1 MRVDEAASKAS
12 EGRGAKLR
20 FCANVDPVDFHL
32 CTRDFDPGE
41 TLVIITSKSFT
52 TSETMQN
59 ARLTRRWLVQKLC
72 GENVTEADVVA
83 KHFCAITADV
93 KAALGFGIKEEN
105 IMPCWDWVGCKF
117 SVWSAAGILPLSLHY
132 SFEVCQRF
140 LHGAHDI
147 DEHFFDSPLG
157 GNIPVILGLLCVYN
171 SLFCGYHTRC
181 LLPYAQSLKLFP
193 SMIAMLDMESNG
205 KRVTAS
211 GMPLAFDAG
220 VINFGE
226 AGSLG
231 VHSFYQLLHQGRTV
245 PADFIGFMESQSTID
260 KLYNPEG
267 TSTTSTDGWDVE
279 LEVSGHDELMSNFF
293 AQPDAL
299 ACGKTLNDLIQEGVD
314 ENLRPHKV
322 FPGNRPSSSILMTKL
337 DAFAVG
343 QLLAIY
349 EHRTIVQGFIFG
361 VNSFDRFSL
370 DFGNER
376 ARRVRAQLSASRRRG
391 ASVQGFNSS
400 SGYLLEAYLSHG
412 KNSR

>member
-1 MRVDEAASKAS
+1 MPKLSAPNNTLTRNIAASIGVGGNFSGPEAVYEALRVDEAASKAS

-72 GENVTEADVVA
+72 SENVTEEDVVA

-93 KAALGFGIKEEN
+93 RAASGFGIKEEN

-140 LHGAHDI
+140 LHGGHDI

-181 LLPYAQSLKLFP
+181 LLPYAQSLKRFP
-193 SMIAMLDMESNG
+193 FMIAMLDMESNG

-211 GMPLAFDAG
+211 GMPLPFDAG
-220 VINFGE
+220 VVNFGE

-260 KLYNPEG
+260 KLYNPEE
-267 TSTTSTDGWDVE
+267 TSRTSTDGWDVE
-279 LEVSGHDELMSNFF
+279 LEVSGH
-293 AQPDAL
+293 
-299 ACGKTLNDLIQEGVD
+299 GKLFL
-314 ENLRPHKV
+314 
-322 FPGNRPSSSILMTKL
+322 
-337 DAFAVG
+337 
-343 QLLAIY
+343 
-349 EHRTIVQGFIFG
+349 
-361 VNSFDRFSL
+361 
-370 DFGNER
+370 
-376 ARRVRAQLSASRRRG
+376 
-391 ASVQGFNSS
+391 
-400 SGYLLEAYLSHG
+400 
-412 KNSR
+412 